1 MSVELVNESASLA
14 TLVLSTADV
23 AIFLRPATMRIA
35 GRLGNLALV
44 NGPATS
50 NLREE
55 FNQMLSIEGKN
66 FAEFAYQTETLSSA
80 GFASSS
86 FTLNA
91 ASLKFFFLEQP
102 LHNIYVYLNKLAKL
116 KGIYDAATQ
125 VAAQSAPDIGHLRF
139 EITIKSPIIVIPSNP
154 SQSGDV
160 LVMRL
165 GEIDARNKPDL
176 KTNTVSA
183 SLRGIQLVSSFSC
196 DGSVDDLKMI
206 DDIDIKAD
214 AVQTF
219 GLDRS
224 NDMSFPDI
232 QASDTA
238 PYITYNSNPIT
249 HAGHGASF
257 RYKASYDANAIP
269 SSSQVI
275 EFRDPSLCGST
286 GSR

>member
-1 MSVELVNESASLA
+1 MFNGLLTERLTSVELINDSASLA

-23 AIFLRPATMRIA
+23 AIFLRPTTVRIA

-44 NGPATS
+44 NGLAIY

-66 FAEFAYQTETLSSA
+66 FAEFAYQTETLPST
-80 GFASSS
+80 GFSSSS

-102 LHNIYVYLNKLAKL
+102 LHNIYAYLNKLAKL

-139 EITIKSPIIVIPSNP
+139 EITIKSPIIVIPSDP

-165 GEIDARNKPDL
+165 GEIDARNKSDM

-183 SLRGIQLVSSFSC
+183 SLRGIQLVSSFSH
-196 DGSVDDLKMI
+196 DEEVDVLKMI

-214 AVQTF
+214 AVQTI

-224 NDMSFPDI
+224 NNVNVPDT
-232 QASDTA
+232 QVSD
-238 PYITYNSNPIT
+238 
-249 HAGHGASF
+249 G
-257 RYKASYDANAIP
+257 
-269 SSSQVI
+269 
-275 EFRDPSLCGST
+275 
-286 GSR
+286 